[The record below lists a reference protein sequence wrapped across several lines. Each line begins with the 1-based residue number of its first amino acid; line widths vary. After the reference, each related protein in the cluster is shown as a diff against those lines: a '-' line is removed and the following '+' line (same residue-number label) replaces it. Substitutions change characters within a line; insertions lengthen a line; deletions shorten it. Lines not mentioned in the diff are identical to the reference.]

1 MSQSDY
7 IRYKRIATELK
18 NDNKSSPNKNKLLP
32 VLEQGQLL
40 NYKQFSIENA
50 TDNIN
55 TKPILNMLTPSGT
68 KPVFNMNK
76 VVAGCATFAVCNGTH
91 GRPNK
96 VAMSSVYFTPIS
108 HPLTIKQRNEAT
120 NLKNE
125 CISSMNTRY
134 SQYYMCSN
142 KLGRFGLVR

>member
-18 NDNKSSPNKNKLLP
+18 NDNKSSPNNKLLP

-40 NYKQFSIENA
+40 KYKQFSIVN
-50 TDNIN
+50 TIVN
-55 TKPILNMLTPSGT
+55 TKPILNMLTPTVPSGT
-68 KPVFNMNK
+68 QPVFQMNK
-76 VVAGCATFAVCNGTH
+76 VVAGCATFAVCNQTQA
-91 GRPNK
+91 RPNK

>member
-18 NDNKSSPNKNKLLP
+18 NDNKSSPNNKLLP

-40 NYKQFSIENA
+40 NYKQFSIVN
-50 TDNIN
+50 DPNNIN

-68 KPVFNMNK
+68 QPVFQMNK
-76 VVAGCATFAVCNGTH
+76 VVTDCATFAVCNATH

-96 VAMSSVYFTPIS
+96 VAMSSVYFTPVS
-108 HPLTIKQRNEAT
+108 HPLSIKTRNEAT

>member
-18 NDNKSSPNKNKLLP
+18 NDNKSSPNNKLLP

-40 NYKQFSIENA
+40 NYKQFSLEN
-50 TDNIN
+50 TIIN

-68 KPVFNMNK
+68 QPVFTMNR
-76 VVAGCATFAVCNGTH
+76 VVSGCSTFETCKNTH
-91 GRPNK
+91 SRPNK
-96 VAMSSVYFTPIS
+96 VLMSSVYFTPVS
-108 HPLTIKQRNEAT
+108 LPLSIKIRNEAT

-125 CISSMNTRY
+125 CISAPNTRY
-134 SQYYMCSN
+134 SQYYLCSN
-142 KLGRFGLVR
+142 KLGRFGQVR